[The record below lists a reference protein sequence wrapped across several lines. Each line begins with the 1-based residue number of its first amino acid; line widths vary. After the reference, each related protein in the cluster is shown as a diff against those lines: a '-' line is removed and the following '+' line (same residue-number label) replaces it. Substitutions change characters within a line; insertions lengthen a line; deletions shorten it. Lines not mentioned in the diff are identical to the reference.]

1 MKDADIWTSAHYN
14 DPLLS
19 SGSSKIKVPRFIKQY
34 IL

>member
-1 MKDADIWTSAHYN
+1 MKDADIWTPHYN

-19 SGSSKIKVPRFIKQY
+19 PGSSKIKVPRFIKQY